1 MPFSGIQKPGER
13 TVTHDPVSGMELPKY
28 VSYDSSGDK
37 GRNLRYR
44 LRWPMSMIQI
54 SKRNGDNSR
63 RRQKSSNFNSL
74 EELLMSDA
82 YAKVLAW
89 DQKRCAKEKRRRDPD
104 QANERRRTAPAHKH
118 RTIRRGLR
126 RTDESKQATM
136 DEYNRLI
143 ARGIDI
149 PTGIAFLREK
159 RAWSVHRNFCTGWQ
173 YRATTYK
180 FKHAK
185 RLLKA
190 CARPRSLEDVIG
202 KNSDASAPY
211 WPCCGPVWRVRTQNE
226 PKKPKVSIVAD
237 ADAASAS
244 NVLVPVELFCMV
256 GGFEDREVIGGA
268 SGEDD
273 EDDSGDEDACEDDS
287 EDACEAECEAECE
300 DDSEDEYEVECE
312 ADSESG
318 EESNNGSGEAEGAE
332 KTTPSALDKYRAAL
346 SSEVQKVTV
355 KMPRRIVATPKEHHH
370 RVHIA
375 LSGVRGSLVAAMCS
389 PAGWTRHETLLDA
402 SWGDGLVLG

>member
-1 MPFSGIQKPGER
+1 MPFSGIQKPQER
-13 TVTHDPVSGMELPKY
+13 IVTHDPATGMELPKY
-28 VSYDSSGDK
+28 VSYDCSGGK
-37 GRNLRYR
+37 VRNLRYR
-44 LRWPMSMIQI
+44 LRWPMSMIPI
-54 SKRNGDNSR
+54 SQRNGDNSR

-89 DQKRCAKEKRRRDPD
+89 DQKRCAKEKRRRGPD
-104 QANERRRTAPAHKH
+104 QASERRRTAPVHKH
-118 RTIRRGLR
+118 RAVRRGLR
-126 RTDESKQATM
+126 RTDESKQASM

-143 ARGIDI
+143 ARGTDI
-149 PTGIAFLREK
+149 PTGITFLREK

-173 YRATTYK
+173 YRATTYT

-190 CARPRSLEDVIG
+190 CERPRSLGDVIG

-237 ADAASAS
+237 ADVASAS
-244 NVLVPVELFCMV
+244 NVLVPVELMCMV
-256 GGFEDREVIGGA
+256 GGFEDREAIGGE

-273 EDDSGDEDACEDDS
+273 EDESGDESGDESEDESEDEGACEDDS
-287 EDACEAECEAECE
+287 EDVCEVECEAACE
-300 DDSEDEYEVECE
+300 DDSEDEYCEVECE

-318 EESNNGSGEAEGAE
+318 EESNNGSGEAE
-332 KTTPSALDKYRAAL
+332 
-346 SSEVQKVTV
+346 SELKKVTV

-370 RVHIA
+370 HHHRVHIA
-375 LSGVRGSLVAAMCS
+375 LSGVSGSLVAAMCS

-402 SWGDGLVLG
+402 SWGDGLVLE